1 MASQRSEIFLTI
13 LILLF
18 FSLALL
24 FLILLIISRIQ
35 ITIALNKKKVFE
47 PAAERLVF
55 SVVFENKSF
64 LDLQNDKSFTSNIH
78 NKIFRLILLDS
89 VINLHKTYT
98 GEYSKKVE
106 TFFIESNLIKETYK
120 KLNSRQWPDKCEG
133 IRELAEMNITDAYS
147 LISKNVYSKNLTLKQ
162 EAMMAMLKLK
172 GVDGLNF
179 LNNYKETLSDWIQL
193 NLISII
199 KCNFPITEVPYY
211 ESFIE
216 SSNVSVSLFGRR
228 LKAYYEQSDVPFSEI
243 NR

>member
-18 FSLALL
+18 FSFAVL
-24 FLILLIISRIQ
+24 FLILLIISRIKK
-35 ITIALNKKKVFE
+35 TIALNKKKFFE
-47 PAAERLVF
+47 PIAESLLF

-64 LDLQNDKSFTSNIH
+64 KDLQNDEAFTSNIH
-78 NKIFRLILLDS
+78 NNFFRLILLDS
-89 VINLHKTYT
+89 VINLHKNYT
-98 GEYSKKVE
+98 GEYSQKIE
-106 TFFIESNLIKETYK
+106 LFFLESNLIKETYK
-120 KLNSRQWPDKCEG
+120 KINSRKWPDKCEG

-147 LISKNVYSKNLTLKQ
+147 LISKNIYSKNFTLRQ

-172 GVDGLNF
+172 GVDGLGF
-179 LNNYKETLSDWIQL
+179 LNDYKETLSDWIQL

-199 KCNFPITEVPYY
+199 KNNFPRTKVPYFD
-211 ESFIE
+211 SFVE
-216 SSNVSVSLFGRR
+216 SSNVSVSLFGKR